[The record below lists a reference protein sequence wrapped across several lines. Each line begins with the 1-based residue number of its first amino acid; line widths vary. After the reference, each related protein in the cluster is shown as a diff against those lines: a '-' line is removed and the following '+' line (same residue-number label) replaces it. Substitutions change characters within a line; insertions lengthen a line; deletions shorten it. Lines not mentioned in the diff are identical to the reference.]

1 MSHTLD
7 DYFPGQAPDE
17 ALLLADRCLPGA
29 VLRAAREAQGLSV
42 SDVAQVIRF
51 SGRQIEALEC
61 DDYTGLQGATLLRGF
76 VRSYAKFLKID
87 AAPLLA
93 ALEPAALIAVADV
106 RPPGNIGVAEQP
118 GLAPS
123 KKSRLLIAGLL
134 ALVALAVALR
144 LMSPGGAP
152 VPAVPAAP
160 TQTAMQPVAPF
171 PAKVANA
178 PVAPIVTAPPAP
190 PTAETPAL
198 ATLPVAKPAD
208 ALAPVPV
215 TAASPIAASGLRV
228 ELTDRSWVE
237 IRDATQNVVM
247 SGEYPAGTRQNVSGK
262 PPFQVWIGK
271 AAGVRVFMGERNIDL
286 QPFTRAEVA
295 RLTVE

>member
-1 MSHTLD
+1 MSHTPD
-7 DYFPGQAPDE
+7 DYFPEQAPDE
-17 ALLLADRCLPGA
+17 ALLSADRCLPGA
-29 VLRAAREAQGLSV
+29 VLRASREAQGLSV

-51 SGRQIEALEC
+51 SERQIEALEC

-93 ALEPAALIAVADV
+93 ALEPAAPITVTDV
-106 RPPGNIGVAEQP
+106 RPPGNIGVADQP
-118 GLAPS
+118 ELAPS
-123 KKSRLLIAGLL
+123 TKPGLLIAGLL
-134 ALVALAVALR
+134 TLVVLAAVFR
-144 LMSPGGAP
+144 FMPSGGDT
-152 VPAVPAAP
+152 VPAAP
-160 TQTAMQPVAPF
+160 APPVQPAMQPVAPS
-171 PAKVANA
+171 PANA
-178 PVAPIVTAPPAP
+178 TNVPVVTTPPAT
-190 PTAETPAL
+190 PTAEMPAL
-198 ATLPVAKPAD
+198 AASLPVAKPVD
-208 ALAPVPV
+208 ASAPASVPALPPV
-215 TAASPIAASGLRV
+215 TASGLRV

-295 RLTVE
+295 RLIVE

>member
-1 MSHTLD
+1 MSHPPD
-7 DYFPGQAPDE
+7 DYFSGQASDE
-17 ALLLADRCLPGA
+17 TVLSADRCLPGA
-29 VLRAAREAQGLSV
+29 VLRASREAQGLSV

-51 SGRQIEALEC
+51 SERQIEALEC
-61 DDYTGLQGATLLRGF
+61 DDHTGLQGATLLRGF

-93 ALEPAALIAVADV
+93 ALEPVAPVAVADV
-106 RPPGNIGVAEQP
+106 RPPGNIGVADQP

-123 KKSRLLIAGLL
+123 KKPRLLIAGLL
-134 ALVALAVALR
+134 TLVVLAAALHF
-144 LMSPGGAP
+144 MPPGGDT
-152 VPAVPAAP
+152 VPAAP
-160 TQTAMQPVAPF
+160 TPPAQPAMQPVAPSTN
-171 PAKVANA
+171 V
-178 PVAPIVTAPPAP
+178 PVVSAATAPSATPAP
-190 PTAETPAL
+190 EMPAL
-198 ATLPVAKPAD
+198 TPLVAKPAD
-208 ALAPVPV
+208 ALVPVPV
-215 TAASPIAASGLRV
+215 PALPPVTASGLRV
-228 ELTDRSWVE
+228 ELTDRSWIE

-247 SGEYPAGTRQNVSGK
+247 SGEYPAGTRQSVAGK

>member
-1 MSHTLD
+1 MSHTPD
-7 DYFPGQAPDE
+7 DCFPGQAPDE
-17 ALLLADRCLPGA
+17 ALLLTDRCLPGA

-93 ALEPAALIAVADV
+93 ALEPAAPIAVADV

-123 KKSRLLIAGLL
+123 KNPGLLIAGLL

-144 LMSPGGAP
+144 LMSPGDDP
-152 VPAVPAAP
+152 VSAAPAVPA
-160 TQTAMQPVAPF
+160 QTAMQPVAPF
-171 PAKVANA
+171 PAKVTNA

-190 PTAETPAL
+190 PTAESPAL
-198 ATLPVAKPAD
+198 APLPAAKAD
-208 ALAPVPV
+208 ALVPVPV
-215 TAASPIAASGLRV
+215 TAAPPIAASGLRV

-247 SGEYPAGTRQNVSGK
+247 SGEYPAGTRKNVAGK
-262 PPFQVWIGK
+262 PPFQVWVGK
-271 AAGVRVFMGERNIDL
+271 ATGVRVFMGERSIDL